1 LGSRP
6 PIDLEAQLT
15 VRLPATEVAAAM
27 ARQAA
32 RSLAP
37 ALPPQRSDDLALLV
51 TELVG
56 NSVRHAGVADN
67 AVAMELLLYTD
78 LLRVEVRDRGH
89 GFEPTGRAGISSPG
103 GWGLILIERIADRWG
118 VEEAGPTGVWFEL
131 DRSEAD
137 RAATQ
142 AS

>member
-1 LGSRP
+1 
-6 PIDLEAQLT
+6 
-15 VRLPATEVAAAM
+15 M

-37 ALPPQRSDDLALLV
+37 VLPPRRTDDLALLV

-56 NSVRHAGVADN
+56 NSVRHVDIADN
-67 AVAMELLLYTD
+67 AVAIELLLYTD
-78 LLRVEVRDRGH
+78 LLRVEVGDRGQ
-89 GFEPTGRAGISSPG
+89 GFEPSQQRDALSPS

-118 VEEAGPTGVWFEL
+118 VEKGGPTRVWFEL
-131 DRSEAD
+131 NRSDVDRP
-137 RAATQ
+137 AAL